1 MSKDKENPWNK
12 ESRIIA
18 QASPEYK
25 KYTSRILWLFLLEM
39 VAILLLA
46 FALPIAIVALLA
58 ITIAMI
64 ATSRK
69 QKKYL
74 EQVEKEIEANGNTAE
89 WWNESNKAYRNYMAA
104 HGKPIAQQQNFAP
117 TNVKASNSGS
127 AAGKAAVDI
136 AASYAMGKA
145 ATNAISN
152 TRPVSN
158 MRSNPSTTAERGRQ
172 AREAAK
178 ANQSMSRIQ
187 RSQSK
192 ERISSGGKTYYIST
206 MPNGTQTLTDA
217 GGRRIGQFDSVR
229 NVTTDKNGRRVG
241 NGNLLKRLI

>member
-1 MSKDKENPWNK
+1 MSKSKENPWNK

-25 KYTSRILWLFLLEM
+25 KYTSRILWLLILEM

-46 FALPIAIVALLA
+46 FALPIAIIALLA
-58 ITIAMI
+58 IMIAMI

-74 EQVEKEIEANGNTAE
+74 EQVEKEIEAKGNTAE
-89 WWNESNKAYRNYMAA
+89 WWNESNKAYRNYMAS
-104 HGKPIAQQQNFAP
+104 HGKPIAQQNSAP
-117 TNVKASNSGS
+117 TTVKTSNGGG
-127 AAGKAAVDI
+127 AAGKLAVDV
-136 AASYAMGKA
+136 AASYTMGKV
-145 ATNAISN
+145 ATSAINN

-158 MRSNPSTTAERGRQ
+158 IRSNPSTTAERGRQ
-172 AREAAK
+172 AQEAAK
-178 ANQSMSRIQ
+178 ANQAASRNR

-206 MPNGTQTLTDA
+206 MTNGSQTLTDVS
-217 GGRRIGQFDSVR
+217 GRRIGQFDSTR
-229 NVTTDKNGRRVG
+229 NVTTDKSGRKVG
-241 NGNLLKRLI
+241 NGNLLKTLV